1 MNGSRSGYF
10 CLRLIISVTYGMD
23 LKYLKVSMIYNFFG
37 TLYLNILI
45 DLV

>member
-23 LKYLKVSMIYNFFG
+23 LKYLKVFMIYTFFG
-37 TLYLNILI
+37 KFYPIY
-45 DLV
+45 